1 MDRKRIAKMSAGYTF
16 FEVLISTALLLLLT
30 AACASAYTVFYRGR
44 MHSDA
49 LMQESYS
56 MLKAALYVR
65 KKTAELKIPYWENPA
80 AKVNKFGEVIL
91 TQQPVKGVVF
101 TKTEYLFDT
110 SKRLRGLEFYYTAA
124 AHTDEHRIKCL
135 FSFVPVIPF
144 QKGE

>member
-30 AACASAYTVFYRGR
+30 
-44 MHSDA
+44 
-49 LMQESYS
+49 
-56 MLKAALYVR
+56 
-65 KKTAELKIPYWENPA
+65 KI
-80 AKVNKFGEVIL
+80 
-91 TQQPVKGVVF
+91 
-101 TKTEYLFDT
+101 EYLFDT